1 MASLRIRLPG
11 ILPAAAWRS
20 PTVRLVCSVPPLWWR
35 RGRPRTTHR
44 SYAEVELLS
53 RLAEL
58 LMPQEPIGE
67 LFRDFPVKKSQV
79 WGSPWLRP
87 DLTAFGVLK
96 HAHAALFIEYDGF
109 FRHSAVQG
117 QAMDER
123 KTIALL
129 GHAPPNSYVL
139 RIGHVTR
146 DLSRAENAAHA
157 VVNVWRAE
165 HEPSLMK
172 VVQQTGRA
180 LLCSFEHVLEREV
193 CERLSRLVIAEAKHD
208 FLIASSFARQAVLTR
223 NVETKKVNMCEF
235 LEQELRLSTARV
247 EVLACK
253 FPRIWGVNIDR
264 GLRPIVAWLE
274 DLGLSR
280 KKVAKVFARF
290 PQVLGCSIEGNL
302 KPTVT
307 WLEDVGLNR
316 QQVAKVVAGFPQV
329 LGCSIEDNL
338 KPTVA
343 WLEDVGLSR
352 QQVAKVVAGFPQALG
367 NSIEDNLKPTAA
379 WLEDVGLSRRQV
391 AKVVAGFPQVLGCS
405 IEDNLKPTV
414 AWLEDVGL
422 SRQQVAKVVAG
433 FPHVLGYSIDGNL
446 KPKVAWLEYLG
457 LSELQVAKV
466 VARFPQLFGCSIDG
480 NLKPKVAWLEDV
492 GLNPQQVAK
501 VVTGFPQLLGYSVQA
516 NLKPKVAWLEDV
528 GLSHGQIA
536 KVVACFPTLLS
547 CSIPSNLSRK
557 HILLERYFSKGQI
570 CSMIEYLPPLLGFS
584 HARLSHRL
592 NILEEHERLSELAK
606 CMVLTDAKFA
616 QRFPP
621 GVGVSN
627 CLPIRPMVTKIDAGR
642 CYPAPK
648 LRTQAGPPSHG
659 KLMLWGIDELLTYHY
674 LVSEY
679 FMVAPADVTH
689 DSFFKL
695 SKQGQAD
702 LVWKGLFMDRSPISE
717 ACQGVITTLQR
728 LGLGA
733 LLAKRDLPAIREW
746 FAAQN
751 LEEHVEKIFRLARVR
766 YAVMTNI
773 PYVEEEAQH
782 WRQDPPKPVTSRL
795 RTALRI
801 DSFLKGDWMSISQA
815 LKKEGLEESLEG
827 AQDYLRKWAKTYK
840 PEYMMAS
847 TPHDWRYPEPA
858 AAATM
863 KPLVKAYAGFGA
875 SELLEK

>member
-223 NVETKKVNMCEF
+223 
-235 LEQELRLSTARV
+235 
-247 EVLACK
+247 
-253 FPRIWGVNIDR
+253 
-264 GLRPIVAWLE
+264 
-274 DLGLSR
+274 
-280 KKVAKVFARF
+280 
-290 PQVLGCSIEGNL
+290 
-302 KPTVT
+302 
-307 WLEDVGLNR
+307 
-316 QQVAKVVAGFPQV
+316 
-329 LGCSIEDNL
+329 
-338 KPTVA
+338 
-343 WLEDVGLSR
+343 
-352 QQVAKVVAGFPQALG
+352 
-367 NSIEDNLKPTAA
+367 
-379 WLEDVGLSRRQV
+379 
-391 AKVVAGFPQVLGCS
+391 
-405 IEDNLKPTV
+405 
-414 AWLEDVGL
+414 
-422 SRQQVAKVVAG
+422 
-433 FPHVLGYSIDGNL
+433 
-446 KPKVAWLEYLG
+446 
-457 LSELQVAKV
+457 
-466 VARFPQLFGCSIDG
+466 
-480 NLKPKVAWLEDV
+480 
-492 GLNPQQVAK
+492 
-501 VVTGFPQLLGYSVQA
+501 
-516 NLKPKVAWLEDV
+516 
-528 GLSHGQIA
+528 
-536 KVVACFPTLLS
+536 
-547 CSIPSNLSRK
+547 
-557 HILLERYFSKGQI
+557 
-570 CSMIEYLPPLLGFS
+570 
-584 HARLSHRL
+584 
-592 NILEEHERLSELAK
+592 
-606 CMVLTDAKFA
+606 
-616 QRFPP
+616 
-621 GVGVSN
+621 
-627 CLPIRPMVTKIDAGR
+627 
-642 CYPAPK
+642 
-648 LRTQAGPPSHG
+648 PPSHG

-766 YAVMTNI
+766 YA
-773 PYVEEEAQH
+773 
-782 WRQDPPKPVTSRL
+782 
-795 RTALRI
+795 
-801 DSFLKGDWMSISQA
+801 
-815 LKKEGLEESLEG
+815 
-827 AQDYLRKWAKTYK
+827 
-840 PEYMMAS
+840 
-847 TPHDWRYPEPA
+847 
-858 AAATM
+858 
-863 KPLVKAYAGFGA
+863 
-875 SELLEK
+875 